1 MSQNDSCITITL
13 THAGSIRWSTYPYKK
28 IHNTL
33 NHIARKPKQYHC
45 KQNSTE
51 SFLIHKK
58 VHSEKG
64 PKRIPF
70 YLNPRYLVIAKKD
83 LNLHSEKK
91 ASYSDK
97 VPYYFAHKKLLSNY
111 TDRFGS
117 SENPGI

>member
-1 MSQNDSCITITL
+1 MSLNDSCIIITL
-13 THAGSIRWSTYPYKK
+13 THSGSIRWSTYQYKK

-70 YLNPRYLVIAKKD
+70 YLNPRYLVIAKRN
-83 LNLHSEKK
+83 LNLYSEKRQVIATK
-91 ASYSDK
+91 CLIIL
-97 VPYYFAHKKLLSNY
+97 PIRNC
-111 TDRFGS
+111 
-117 SENPGI
+117 